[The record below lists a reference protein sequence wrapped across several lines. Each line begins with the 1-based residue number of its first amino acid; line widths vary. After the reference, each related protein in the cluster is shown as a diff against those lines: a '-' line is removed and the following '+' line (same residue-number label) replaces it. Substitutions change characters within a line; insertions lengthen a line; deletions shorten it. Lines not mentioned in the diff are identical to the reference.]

1 MGSQLQPNIRCS
13 GHARQAMAFHQED
26 FGGEP
31 EMGTVPDL
39 GKPDSP
45 NADRITP
52 ARLATPVRCTPT
64 AWDVPVG
71 VSCDP
76 GNIVAACL
84 SGGGEPRGYVEK
96 SAAGGAVTLLPGKRA
111 WGDEAGMLG
120 DPFGITGMFIIT
132 SQPTRPTTE

>member
-1 MGSQLQPNIRCS
+1 MGSQLEPYMRCN
-13 GHARQAMAFHQED
+13 GNRRQAMEFRQEG

-39 GKPDSP
+39 GQPDSP

-52 ARLATPVRCTPT
+52 ARLATPVGCTRT

-76 GNIVAACL
+76 GNIAAACL
-84 SGGGEPRGYVEK
+84 SGGEPRGYVEK

-111 WGDEAGMLG
+111 WGEEAGMLA